1 MVSWLALW
9 LREVSTRIAVCLVSI
24 LSVIIIILFIHS
36 TWPEISHFTAIDI
49 YFYFCLLAYILISWT
64 TISRSSNMNYQ
75 LQMLVYLRK
84 KRDFYLVTVYSLPN
98 ILSLSLWIEKH
109 QVLVRWDTS
118 MRGSGP
124 NFWVRVMTIGCIEG
138 SSMNWTSWCE
148 GPTRVCW
155 RRSCTEGSLELDQS
169 LLSLVLTCS

>member
-1 MVSWLALW
+1 
-9 LREVSTRIAVCLVSI
+9 
-24 LSVIIIILFIHS
+24 
-36 TWPEISHFTAIDI
+36 
-49 YFYFCLLAYILISWT
+49 
-64 TISRSSNMNYQ
+64 MNYQ

-124 NFWVRVMTIGCIEG
+124 NF
-138 SSMNWTSWCE
+138 
-148 GPTRVCW
+148 
-155 RRSCTEGSLELDQS
+155 
-169 LLSLVLTCS
+169 